1 MLGFFQELFIRLLSI
16 CTVRMFNR
24 SLASN
29 FEGRIKYVSLN
40 NWTCEARPTLV
51 NIKTYKTLYYR
62 FTISVNKCGGNFKT
76 IDDPYAWVFV
86 PNKVNNMNL

>member
-16 CTVRMFNR
+16 CTIRMFNR

-40 NWTCEARPTLV
+40 N
-51 NIKTYKTLYYR
+51 
-62 FTISVNKCGGNFKT
+62 
-76 IDDPYAWVFV
+76 
-86 PNKVNNMNL
+86 